1 MHLEQELEHSEFSN
15 KAYKLQ
21 KRALRRDLERD
32 MERDLKRDLQRDLQ
46 RDLGRTL
53 RRAVRHAL
61 RRAFGRVFMDGF
73 LWTRVKSCRTCINR
87 VRRKSRSLSLW
98 S

>member
-21 KRALRRDLERD
+21 IRALRRDLERD
-32 MERDLKRDLQRDLQ
+32 MERDLKRDLQRDL
-46 RDLGRTL
+46 GRTL
-53 RRAVRHAL
+53 GRAVRHAL